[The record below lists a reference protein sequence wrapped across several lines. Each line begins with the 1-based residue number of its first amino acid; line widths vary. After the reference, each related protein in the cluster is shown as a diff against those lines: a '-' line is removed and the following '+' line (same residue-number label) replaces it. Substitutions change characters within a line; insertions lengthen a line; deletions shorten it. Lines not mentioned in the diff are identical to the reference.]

1 MNKPTWFP
9 DELIYAGE
17 EHLDPEYVEGYDD
30 KAQTDPA
37 EDVEILRGL
46 GLSESST
53 VLDLGAGT
61 GVFALAV
68 APFCKRVVAVDVSD
82 AMNANLARK
91 SERAGAANLEIVHG
105 GFLSYTPEEPVDF
118 VYSRNALHH
127 LSDFWKVVALRRV
140 AAMLKPGGILRL
152 RDLVY
157 SFPVEETDSR
167 IEAWLAGGA
176 ATSDRGWTSEELA
189 IHVRT
194 EFSTFNWLL
203 EPMLERAGFEIRD
216 IWHSPVGA
224 YSAYTC
230 VRE

>member
-1 MNKPTWFP
+1 MKNWFP

-17 EHLDPEYVEGYDD
+17 EHLDPDYVEGYDN
-30 KAQTDPA
+30 KAQTDPT

-46 GLSESST
+46 GMNETST
-53 VLDLGAGT
+53 VIDLGAGT
-61 GVFALAV
+61 GVVALAL
-68 APFCKRVVAVDVSD
+68 APLCNRVIAVDVSD
-82 AMNANLARK
+82 AMNANLSRAAARD
-91 SERAGAANLEIVHG
+91 GIGNLEVVHG
-105 GFLSYTPEEPVDF
+105 GFLSYQPDEAVDF

-127 LSDFWKVVALRRV
+127 LSDFWKVIALQRI
-140 AAMLKPGGILRL
+140 AAMLKSGGVLRL

-157 SFPVEETDSR
+157 SFPLEETETKIDT
-167 IEAWLAGGA
+167 WLAGGT

-189 IHVRT
+189 THVRT

-216 IWHSPVGA
+216 VWHSPVGA

-230 VRE
+230 VMVG